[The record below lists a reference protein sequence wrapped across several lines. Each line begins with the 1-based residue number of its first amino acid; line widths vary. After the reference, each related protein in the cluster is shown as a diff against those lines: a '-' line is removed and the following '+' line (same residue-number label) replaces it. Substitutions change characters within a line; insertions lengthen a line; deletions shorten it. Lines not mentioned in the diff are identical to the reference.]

1 MRACLRP
8 HELHNMVRLGPLRQ
22 HGLWTRPHWEHDFMS
37 LLLLLLLVDGLM
49 LVSAALLGLTG
60 NVGDVKEDVKMVFE
74 DEVVRIVGGPA

>member
-1 MRACLRP
+1 
-8 HELHNMVRLGPLRQ
+8 
-22 HGLWTRPHWEHDFMS
+22 MS